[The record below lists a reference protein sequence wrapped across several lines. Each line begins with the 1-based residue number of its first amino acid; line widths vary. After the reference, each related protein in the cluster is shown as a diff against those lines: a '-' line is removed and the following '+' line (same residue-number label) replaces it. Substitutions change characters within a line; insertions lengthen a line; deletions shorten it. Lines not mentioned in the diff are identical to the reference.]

1 MNGYRWIDPKKQ
13 AQNDDD
19 GHANELPEFLQ
30 QNAAAV
36 RSGCHIPFKYVPQAM
51 FIRTSQTQGFIC
63 ILIRSAA
70 AAVLKC

>member
-1 MNGYRWIDPKKQ
+1 MQVNLASKKQ
-13 AQNDDD
+13 GLDDD
-19 GHANELPEFLQ
+19 GHANELPEFLR
-30 QNAAAV
+30 QNAAAAV

-70 AAVLKC
+70 AVLKC